1 MATLLLLYP
10 VQYICICI
18 PIAAVDYFCF
28 AHPTTFQFISFHEL
42 QKKHKR
48 KEKGNRKDRSALLN
62 DDPLANGDEDD
73 DVARMA
79 REMEEKYV

>member
-1 MATLLLLYP
+1 MYSHRSSRLLL
-10 VQYICICI
+10 
-18 PIAAVDYFCF
+18 FCSP
-28 AHPTTFQFISFHEL
+28 HHLSIYLISRTV

>member
-1 MATLLLLYP
+1 MHMYSHRSRLLL
-10 VQYICICI
+10 
-18 PIAAVDYFCF
+18 FCSP
-28 AHPTTFQFISFHEL
+28 HHLSIYL
-42 QKKHKR
+42 QKKQKR